1 VGKGWLKF
9 GSSATKGR
17 SQVNERIKSLIV
29 VSIMAMLT
37 ATASTLIAKLD
48 DIPAIIV
55 AVAVWFVLVGLL
67 GWIVNRK
74 PIK

>member
-1 VGKGWLKF
+1 
-9 GSSATKGR
+9 
-17 SQVNERIKSLIV
+17 
-29 VSIMAMLT
+29 MAMLT

-48 DIPAIIV
+48 DIPAV
-55 AVAVWFVLVGLL
+55 MVSVAVWFACVILL